1 MLKDE
6 LLAYL
11 EEQTLQFDWD
21 NPSPS
26 LTAMEISEVFHVKRN
41 TVSHYLNQLVEEGKV
56 IKINTR
62 PVYFLSHETFERKF
76 YSVASSVFDSLQQL
90 RDCEPKADDP
100 RDIFSSLI
108 GSDGSLRKSIEQ
120 IKTSIYYPDGGL
132 PMMLNGP
139 TGVGKSYT
147 AYLIYSYS
155 VAVGVLPQDAPFISF
170 NCAQYANNPELLSSN
185 LFGYVKGAFTG
196 ADTTKR
202 GMLEA
207 ADGGILFLD
216 EVHRLNQEGQEKLFT
231 FLDQGVFRRMGESEG
246 GHKASV
252 RLIFAT
258 TEDLE
263 SSFLETF
270 LRRIPIRVMIPGLD
284 ERGEK
289 EKKQFI
295 YKFLIDEAKKLGL
308 TLRVTSRAL
317 DSLTKYSYDGN
328 IGELKNTIKY
338 IAASAFS
345 KNKSAEEVAITLHDL
360 PDTIL
365 EETMYHDE
373 GKFKQNEDIIFKPN
387 TTLDFLYESSI
398 SHLTLIKQTY
408 ENILNIYR
416 RSQAKSF
423 ENSILE
429 QSIFNEIYALIDKL
443 VFDTY
448 NEHAGVMM
456 EVTTVNVQEIIRYIE
471 NAFSVKFN
479 GNSVYVMAHFLYHK
493 GRTAIR
499 WTSEQESVIK
509 QLAYY
514 MDTNCKVEQ
523 KLAQQFVRLI
533 ESKLDVKLYPMDE
546 IFVTFYLRSMAIER
560 TNHQVKALIL
570 AHGYAT
576 ASSIANVAN
585 RLLGRNMYEAFDMPI
600 DISIEDIVTRVLNY
614 IETNDVTKGLVL
626 LVDMGSLKEIDSQIN
641 KYISGPVAIIN
652 NVSTQMALFVGD
664 MLSKDLYV
672 EDIVEKLRNGNQ
684 TEYKIIY
691 PEKEK
696 EKAILT
702 TCLTGM
708 GTAIQIQK
716 LLEASIPS
724 DMRIKVIAHDYER
737 LKSYGT
743 QEAIFRMYDV
753 FAIIGTA
760 DPGIAQIPYISLEGL
775 ISGQGET
782 QMRRAFRSMINDE
795 QIEEINNN
803 LVRNFSLERVI
814 ESITILDT
822 NKILSHVEECLSR
835 LEILMNKR
843 LTNDKKVALYVHVSC
858 LVERLIRQAPI
869 ETYPNID
876 KFTQCQ
882 KEMIK
887 LIQQAFS
894 VIEKIYNVKINVAE
908 IGYIYDYLVAPSSYH
923 ADF

>member
-803 LVRNFSLERVI
+803 LIRNFSLERVI